1 MGAMTILEL
10 DDDVQLELRVYAAA
24 NGRSPEDEARAIIQ
38 DELARRKWLNDGE
51 RSLFKPEQ
59 QAALARLREAYS
71 DPSGASVH
79 ARVDDFL
86 KTRSAGW
93 AEE

>member
-1 MGAMTILEL
+1 MSATTILEL
-10 DDDVQLELRVYAAA
+10 DDDAQLELRVYAAA
-24 NGRSPEDEARAIIQ
+24 NGRSPEEEARAIIQ
-38 DELARRKWLNDGE
+38 AELTRRKWLSDSE
-51 RSLFKPEQ
+51 RALFKPEQ

-71 DPSGASVH
+71 DPSGAAGH

-86 KTRSAGW
+86 QTRSAGW